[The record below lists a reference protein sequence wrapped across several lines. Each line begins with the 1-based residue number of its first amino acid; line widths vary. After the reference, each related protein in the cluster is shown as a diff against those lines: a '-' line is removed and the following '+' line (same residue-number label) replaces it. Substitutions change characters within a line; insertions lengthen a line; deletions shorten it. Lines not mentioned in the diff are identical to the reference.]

1 MAETHPGGS
10 ARRLNYRSANMPPSA
25 IATLDPSRRRPR
37 GQVTQARTSD
47 LRRVGDCMNAV
58 IARVP
63 GWFTVAQASRVAEL
77 KGVAHVLVDDKS
89 GASGAASVATL
100 AGAPGADLVARWT
113 VRTTASVN
121 ADTSLDLAEALLR
134 AESAACLPVTTGGM
148 LVGTISLAELQFDT
162 DDDLPRAA

>member
-1 MAETHPGGS
+1 
-10 ARRLNYRSANMPPSA
+10 MPSSA

-37 GQVTQARTSD
+37 GQVTRARTSD

-63 GWFTVAQASRVAEL
+63 GWFTVAQARRVAEL

-89 GASGAASVATL
+89 GASGTASLATL
-100 AGAPGADLVARWT
+100 AEAPPSDLVARWT

-121 ADTSLDLAEALLR
+121 ADTGLDVAGALLR
-134 AESAACLPVTTGGM
+134 AEGAACLPVTTGGL
-148 LVGTISLAELQFDT
+148 LVGTISLADLECDC